1 MAYKLF
7 AKGNIQIAA
16 TTTWYEENGSATG
29 SPAHGTP
36 TVVTTCD
43 WKSVDSA
50 TTTRAAA
57 PVAAGSNSYHKYN
70 YVKFSGTFNEISDA
84 KFAHT
89 AGTLGTGISLKGKV
103 TSTYATP
110 ATSALSGST
119 DITGTTPIA
128 SGMAVLLST
137 VGPQGAGATASINA
151 EGYTQYIVTQVQTTS
166 SAAAGDSGT
175 ATLTVQYNE
184 N

>member
-1 MAYKLF
+1 M
-7 AKGNIQIAA
+7 AA

-89 AGTLGTGISLKGKV
+89 AGTLGTGISLKGKI
-103 TSTYATP
+103 TSSYATP

-128 SGMAVLLST
+128 SGMEVLLST
-137 VGPQGAGATASINA
+137 VGPQGAGAAASINA

-175 ATLTVQYNE
+175 ATLTIQYNE

>member
-1 MAYKLF
+1 M
-7 AKGNIQIAA
+7 AA
-16 TTTWYEENGSATG
+16 TTTWNEQNGAASG
-29 SPAHGTP
+29 SPAAGTP

-43 WKSVDSA
+43 WKSVDDA

-57 PVAAGSNSYHKYN
+57 PVSAGNNSYHKYN
-70 YVKFSGTFNEISDA
+70 YVKFDGTFNEISA
-84 KFAHT
+84 VKFAHT
-89 AGTLGTGISLKGKV
+89 AGTLGTGITLKGKI

-110 ATSALSGST
+110 ATSALADST
-119 DITGTTPIA
+119 DITATTAIA
-128 SGMAVLLST
+128 SGMAVRLST
-137 VGPQGAGATASINA
+137 TGPNGANPTENLTAA
-151 EGYTQYIVTQVQTTS
+151 GYTQYIVTQVQTTS